1 MDAVTATAQMTAEEF
16 LEIPE
21 DPSARRSQ
29 LIDGELVMSE
39 PTWKHART
47 QIAITSALHVWTGS
61 APGRGLAGPPIDIRM
76 DDRNVY
82 APDVVWYREDR
93 APQRDDP
100 PPYANPDL
108 AVEVRSPSTWR
119 LDIGAKKAGYE
130 RHGVAELWLV
140 DTSADVVLVFR
151 RSQPN
156 SPVFDV
162 SLELT
167 SADALTSPLLPG
179 FSLPVGEIFAG

>member
-1 MDAVTATAQMTAEEF
+1 MVAMTATAQMTAEEF
-16 LEIPE
+16 LAIGE
-21 DPSARRSQ
+21 DQTSRRLQ

-39 PTWKHART
+39 PTWKHNGV
-47 QIAITSALHVWTGS
+47 QIAIAASLRTWARA
-61 APGRGLAGPPIDIRM
+61 APARGCAGLPLDVQL

-82 APDVVWYREDR
+82 APDVVWYREGR
-93 APQRDDP
+93 APQRNDP
-100 PPYANPDL
+100 PPYAIPDL

-119 LDIGAKKAGYE
+119 FNVGAKKSGYE

-156 SPVFDV
+156 ALTFDV

-167 SADALTSPLLPG
+167 AADTLASPLLPG
-179 FSLPVGEIFAG
+179 FSLPVGEIFSD